1 MGKTN
6 NRNNQRVR
14 HKYFN
19 DRNNYMEIQV
29 TQLFQRP
36 NTNVQWFHDTWAP
49 SHMEYITTTYKD
61 TGKYQGSREITPDGL
76 MLIITHTFTNQAALE
91 EFTNDSY
98 LAGMA
103 ANRDAHNTANGIERV
118 A

>member
-1 MGKTN
+1 
-6 NRNNQRVR
+6 
-14 HKYFN
+14 
-19 DRNNYMEIQV
+19 MEIQV
-29 TQLFQRP
+29 TQVFQRP